1 MYSSDTCIP
10 QEPTSIILFNRKM
23 YTINHAFILLI
34 ACIIHTES
42 IRNLGVLF
50 DF

>member
-1 MYSSDTCIP
+1 MYSADMCIL
-10 QEPTSIILFNRKM
+10 QEPTYIILFNRKM
-23 YTINHAFILLI
+23 RTINHTCTLLSS
-34 ACIIHTES
+34 CIIHTES